1 MKKLLLLTL
10 FCISVYANGTQ
21 RVDEIL
27 NELSKQYEVDQ
38 KAKAK
43 IEKDRLKIE
52 TQTAELQNEK
62 ALQDLVIPKSI
73 IVLNNQRML
82 FVQTKEGNFVKL
94 MEGTKYKNF
103 TIKKITEN
111 GFHYVLRDEA
121 AYLPLEVE
129 SSKIKSTNQ
138 SEY

>member
-27 NELSKQYEVDQ
+27 NELSKQYEADQ

-73 IVLNNQRML
+73 IILNNQRML
-82 FVQTKEGNFVKL
+82 FVQTKEGNFMKL
-94 MEGTKYKNF
+94 MEGNKYKNF

-121 AYLPLEVE
+121 GYLPLEVE

>member
-73 IVLNNQRML
+73 IILNNQRML
-82 FVQTKEGNFVKL
+82 FVQTKEGNFMKL
-94 MEGTKYKNF
+94 MEGNKYKNF

-121 AYLPLEVE
+121 GYLPLEVE